1 MAVSANGIIA
11 SKTGSED
18 FLPLANWL
26 QFVKEANKAG
36 CFLYGRKT
44 YEEVI
49 KCGGDWLDDLR
60 EVKKIVISRS
70 NINVKEGFELAR
82 SVEQAMQI
90 LKKENFREVI
100 LACGAT
106 INSVFAKK
114 GLIDEVIFY
123 VNPVIL
129 GNGIPIFRPDDFY
142 LKLEFKHC
150 IKIRDGILELRYFIR
165 RG

>member
-26 QFVKEANKAG
+26 QFVKEAKKSG

-49 KCGGDWLDDLR
+49 KWGGDWLDDLR

-70 NINVKEGFELAR
+70 NINVKKAL
-82 SVEQAMQI
+82 
-90 LKKENFREVI
+90 NW
-100 LACGAT
+100 
-106 INSVFAKK
+106 
-114 GLIDEVIFY
+114 
-123 VNPVIL
+123 
-129 GNGIPIFRPDDFY
+129 
-142 LKLEFKHC
+142 H
-150 IKIRDGILELRYFIR
+150 IR
-165 RG
+165 